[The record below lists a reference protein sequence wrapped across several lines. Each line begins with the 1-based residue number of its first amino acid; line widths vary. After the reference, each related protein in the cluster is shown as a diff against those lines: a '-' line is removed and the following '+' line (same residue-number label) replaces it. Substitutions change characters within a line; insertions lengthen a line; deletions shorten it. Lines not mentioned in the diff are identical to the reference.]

1 MRITAGECKCYD
13 ADRLGDLVFSMK
25 KLICPFFVLRQI
37 MQLREDKQMEHKNW
51 NGFKAGVWQN
61 EINVRDFIQQNY
73 KEYTGDSDFLAGPTD
88 RTRALM
94 KKLEGLF
101 ALERQFGGVL
111 DIDTATVSSL
121 TSFSPGYID
130 KENEIIVGMQTN
142 RPLKRS
148 VNPFGGM
155 RMVRQACEAYGYKLS
170 SKVEEEFRFRTT
182 HNDGVFRAY
191 TDEMRRARK
200 CHVITGLPDA
210 YGRGRIIGDYRRVAL
225 YGVDRLIEE
234 KKKDKEKLSDGAF
247 NTAQIRLD
255 EELYQQIAFLG
266 YLKEMAAMYGFD
278 ISRPA
283 ENAREAIQWTYFA
296 YLGAIKEQ
304 NGAAM
309 SLGRVSS
316 FFDIYIERDIKNNV
330 LTEEGAQELMDDF
343 VMKLRIARHL
353 RTPEYNEL
361 FGGDPMWITEA
372 VGGMGEDGRTLVTK
386 NSFRML
392 NTLYTLG
399 SSPEPN
405 LTVLWSKALPESF
418 KKFCA
423 KVSADTDSIQYEND
437 DVMRPIYGDDYA
449 IACCVSAMKVGK
461 QMQFFGARCNL
472 AKLLLIAL
480 NGGYDATSGMH
491 IGPQMP
497 VLDTDKLDYDT
508 VRERYSIY
516 INWLSR
522 LYVNTMNI
530 IHYMHDKY
538 AYEKIQMALHDT
550 DVERFMAFG
559 IAGLSVAADSLSAI
573 KYANV
578 RPVKNDEGFIVEFE
592 TSGDF
597 PKYGNDD
604 DRVDLIAKEL
614 THEVITELRKTP
626 TYRKAIHTLSVLTI
640 TSNVMYGKNTG
651 ATPDG
656 RKASA
661 PFAPGANPMHN
672 REQNGALASLNS
684 VAKLSYDDCR
694 DGISNTFSITPEAL
708 GRTEQD
714 RTDNLV
720 HILDGYFSKGAHHI
734 NVNVLNRETLMK
746 AYENPEAYPNLTI
759 RVSGYAVN
767 FNKLSREQ
775 QREVISRTF
784 HESL

>member
-1 MRITAGECKCYD
+1 
-13 ADRLGDLVFSMK
+13 
-25 KLICPFFVLRQI
+25 
-37 MQLREDKQMEHKNW
+37 MEHRNW
-51 NGFKAGVWQN
+51 NGFKKGSWMD
-61 EINVRDFIQQNY
+61 EINVRDFIQVNY
-73 KEYTGDSDFLAGPTD
+73 AEYKGDGAFLSGATERTD
-88 RTRALM
+88 AMM
-94 KKLEGLF
+94 KKVEALF

-130 KENEIIVGMQTN
+130 KDNEIIVGMQTN

-170 SKVEEEFRFRTT
+170 PKVEEEFRFRTT

-191 TDEMRRARK
+191 TEEMRQARK

-225 YGVDRLIEE
+225 YGVDRLIDE
-234 KKKDKEKLSDGAF
+234 KKKDKEELATRAF
-247 NTAQIRLD
+247 NTETIRQD

-266 YLKEMAAMYGFD
+266 YLKEMAKMYGFD
-278 ISRPA
+278 IGQPA

-309 SLGRVSS
+309 SLGRVST
-316 FFDIYIERDIKNNV
+316 FFDIYIERDIQNGL
-330 LTEEGAQELMDDF
+330 LTEAQAQELMDDF
-343 VMKLRIARHL
+343 VIKLRIARHL

-386 NSFRML
+386 SSFRML

-405 LTVLWSKALPESF
+405 LTVLWSTSLPEGF

-472 AKLLLIAL
+472 AKLMLIAI
-480 NGGYDATSGMH
+480 NGGYDTTSGMH

-497 VLDTDKLDYDT
+497 VISGEKLDYDT
-508 VRERYSIY
+508 VSKRFDIY
-516 INWLSR
+516 IEWLSK

-559 IAGLSVAADSLSAI
+559 IAGLSVVADSLSAI
-573 KYANV
+573 KFAEV
-578 RPVKNDEGFIVEFE
+578 RPVFDDNGYIVEFD
-592 TSGDF
+592 TVGNF

-604 DRVDLIAKEL
+604 DRVDLIAKDM
-614 THEVITELRKTP
+614 THKVITELRKTP

-640 TSNVMYGKNTG
+640 TSNVMYGRNTG

-656 RKASA
+656 RKATA

-672 REQNGALASLNS
+672 REENGALASLNS

-708 GRTEQD
+708 GKSEEERV
-714 RTDNLV
+714 DNLV
-720 HILDGYFSKGAHHI
+720 SILDGYFAKKAHHI
-734 NVNVLNRETLMK
+734 NVNVLNRETLLK
-746 AYENPEAYPNLTI
+746 AYEDPEAYPNLTI

-767 FNKLSREQ
+767 FHKLSREQ

-784 HESL
+784 HVAL

>member
-1 MRITAGECKCYD
+1 
-13 ADRLGDLVFSMK
+13 
-25 KLICPFFVLRQI
+25 
-37 MQLREDKQMEHKNW
+37 MEHKNW
-51 NGFKAGVWQN
+51 NGFKTNVWQD
-61 EINVRDFIQQNY
+61 EINVRDFIQSNY
-73 KEYTGDSDFLAGPTD
+73 KEYCGDDSFLAGATD
-88 RTRALM
+88 RTKELM
-94 KKLEGLF
+94 KKLEALF

-121 TSFSPGYID
+121 TSYSPGYID
-130 KENEIIVGMQTN
+130 KDNELIVGMQTN
-142 RPLKRS
+142 RPLKRG

-170 SKVEEEFRFRTT
+170 SKIEEEFRFRTT

-191 TDEMRRARK
+191 TDEMRLARK

-225 YGVDRLIEE
+225 YGIDRLIEE
-234 KKKDKEKLSDGAF
+234 KKKDKAALAQGDF
-247 NTAQIRLD
+247 NTEQIRLD
-255 EELYQQIAFLG
+255 EELYRQIMFLG
-266 YLKEMAAMYGFD
+266 YMKEMAAMYGYD
-278 ISRPA
+278 ISQPA
-283 ENAREAIQWTYFA
+283 ADTREAIQWTYFA
-296 YLGAIKEQ
+296 YLAAIKEQ

-309 SLGRVSS
+309 SLGRVST
-316 FFDIYIERDIKNNV
+316 FFDIYIERDLARGTI
-330 LTEEGAQELMDDF
+330 TEEAAQELIDDF

-372 VGGMGEDGRTLVTK
+372 VGGMGENGKTLVTK
-386 NSFRML
+386 SSFRIL

-405 LTVLWSKALPESF
+405 LTVLWSNSLPEGF

-423 KVSADTDSIQYEND
+423 KVSCDTDSIQYEND

-472 AKLLLIAL
+472 AKLLLIAI
-480 NGGYDATSGMH
+480 NGGYDTTSGIH

-497 VLDTDKLDYDT
+497 VMDGDTLDYDE
-508 VRERYSIY
+508 VMKRVDIY
-516 INWLSR
+516 VEWLAK

-538 AYEKIQMALHDT
+538 AYEKSQMALHDT
-550 DVERFMAFG
+550 AVERFMAFG
-559 IAGLSVAADSLSAI
+559 IAGLSVVADSLSAI
-573 KYANV
+573 KYAKV
-578 RPVKNDEGFIVEFE
+578 HPIKDENGFITEFNTE
-592 TSGDF
+592 GEF
-597 PKYGNDD
+597 PKFGNDD
-604 DRVDLIAKEL
+604 DRVDLIAKEMS
-614 THEVITELRKTP
+614 HKMICELRKTP
-626 TYRKAIHTLSVLTI
+626 TYRNAIHTLSVLTI

-656 RKASA
+656 REASA
-661 PFAPGANPMHN
+661 AFAPGANPMHN
-672 REQNGALASLNS
+672 REENGALASLNS
-684 VAKLSYDDCR
+684 VAKIRYEDCR
-694 DGISNTFSITPEAL
+694 DGVSNTFSITPDAL
-708 GRTEQD
+708 GRTEED
-714 RTDNLV
+714 RIGNLV
-720 HILDGYFSKGAHHI
+720 SILDGYFAKKAHHI
-734 NVNVLNRETLMK
+734 NINVLNRETLVK
-746 AYENPEAYPNLTI
+746 AYNDPEAYPNLTI

-784 HESL
+784 HEAL